1 MNCILYLSFF
11 ISISY
16 NLYPT
21 ICILYLSIS
30 YVSYLF
36 LMFFI
41 LHLVSYIIYLICDI
55 LCLLVKHIRKSI
67 LSVSACILLMFVS
80 IYWSMH
86 CLTNNDTT
94 QTYTA
99 RSKRQY
105 STKTLTLLSV
115 AYFVEIFYSGNPSPT
130 FDSVYVCVCHV
141 CPLNGCDALIGQLIT
156 RQLYS
161 HNQR

>member
-115 AYFVEIFYSGNPSPT
+115 AYFVEIFYSGNPSST
-130 FDSVYVCVCHV
+130 FDSMCVCVMCV
-141 CPLNGCDALIGQLIT
+141 P
-156 RQLYS
+156 
-161 HNQR
+161 